1 MLIKRAP
8 TIEQREINNKNNK
21 ISVIFF
27 VISVFVLYLY
37 SFSNMWEVF
46 NIPSPVHVFKEV
58 LGFDVQNV
66 YDDDG
71 NFDSNLYINE
81 GVLDSNQNL
90 KYSNDT
96 ERLIFFSLI
105 CLSFL
110 TTYFLPVKHKKLSL
124 FIFASAIVTIIFNLK
139 VILGVIFMHLLVFSF
154 LHIKSA
160 KSSYV
165 SLLIGFV
172 FPLIF
177 LNLSNIVNIFLYFS
191 ISICV
196 SYFLFE
202 KLIYPILDKNN
213 KLSYF
218 LRMILL
224 QSPIIACFIIP
235 YINSFTH
242 NYLKLSFGII
252 LFFWQWERITMYQI
266 DYNDG
271 AIPEDITLINY
282 LSMFINP
289 SIISTWNFGGSISQ
303 GYTYTET
310 NFLAKDKNILAIEGA
325 KLSLIALFYLIFGAY
340 LMETLSYYIN
350 YFFGIISY
358 TDVYTLVF
366 KYSECQQIT
375 TATVLLSTFIGQVKW
390 FMFFGGLVHLRVGLW
405 KIYGYNI
412 EPYFNKPW
420 LATNLANFWVRYTYH
435 YREFLFRVFYYPFFS
450 RFFKKNKTLRVFMAT
465 FFTLTVG
472 NFLWGHLTEEMFSK
486 GFYLYNFKLIYTLP
500 YFLLL
505 GLGISLT
512 QIYLLKTKKN
522 NKRKPWTLDK
532 MFLMDIL
539 CSYLT
544 FQFYSLIHIFARP
557 IPNGNFVMYAKL
569 FLIGLG
575 IHLPR

>member
-177 LNLSNIVNIFLYFS
+177 LNLSNIVNIFLYS
-191 ISICV
+191 S
-196 SYFLFE
+196 
-202 KLIYPILDKNN
+202 
-213 KLSYF
+213 
-218 LRMILL
+218 
-224 QSPIIACFIIP
+224 
-235 YINSFTH
+235 
-242 NYLKLSFGII
+242 LKL
-252 LFFWQWERITMYQI
+252 
-266 DYNDG
+266 
-271 AIPEDITLINY
+271 
-282 LSMFINP
+282 
-289 SIISTWNFGGSISQ
+289 
-303 GYTYTET
+303 
-310 NFLAKDKNILAIEGA
+310 
-325 KLSLIALFYLIFGAY
+325 
-340 LMETLSYYIN
+340 
-350 YFFGIISY
+350 
-358 TDVYTLVF
+358 F
-366 KYSECQQIT
+366 K
-375 TATVLLSTFIGQVKW
+375 V
-390 FMFFGGLVHLRVGLW
+390 
-405 KIYGYNI
+405 
-412 EPYFNKPW
+412 
-420 LATNLANFWVRYTYH
+420 
-435 YREFLFRVFYYPFFS
+435 
-450 RFFKKNKTLRVFMAT
+450 
-465 FFTLTVG
+465 
-472 NFLWGHLTEEMFSK
+472 
-486 GFYLYNFKLIYTLP
+486 
-500 YFLLL
+500 
-505 GLGISLT
+505 
-512 QIYLLKTKKN
+512 
-522 NKRKPWTLDK
+522 
-532 MFLMDIL
+532 
-539 CSYLT
+539 
-544 FQFYSLIHIFARP
+544 
-557 IPNGNFVMYAKL
+557 
-569 FLIGLG
+569 
-575 IHLPR
+575 